1 MEPALASPDDVRSA
15 LHAAGYVADA
25 ATSTV
30 VLLGMKLDKPLLI
43 EGPAGV
49 GKTALGV
56 ALARALGRDLI
67 RLQCY
72 DGLDEP
78 RALYEWSYGK
88 QMLATQL
95 VRDVLGKELAGL
107 PDLAAAMGRLEELGA
122 IDAFFSERFL
132 IARPLLRAIR
142 SERPVLLLID
152 EVDRADEAFEA
163 LLLELLSEYQVSV
176 PEIGTLEAVQIPIVV
191 LTSNATRD
199 LSDALKRRCLHIAL
213 DYPVPDLEREIV
225 RLAVP
230 GIEEVLAEAVAAAI
244 ERIRTLDLRKR
255 PSVGETIDWAR
266 ALRALG
272 ARGINREV
280 VTATVGV
287 VAKYGAD
294 AEMVRRAWT

>member
-25 ATSTV
+25 AASTV

-43 EGPAGV
+43 EGLAGV

-56 ALARALGRDLI
+56 ALARALGRNLI

-163 LLLELLSEYQVSV
+163 LLLELLSEYQVTV
-176 PEIGTLEAVQIPIVV
+176 PEIGTLGAVQIPIVV

-244 ERIRTLDLRKR
+244 ERIRTLD
-255 PSVGETIDWAR
+255 
-266 ALRALG
+266 
-272 ARGINREV
+272 
-280 VTATVGV
+280 
-287 VAKYGAD
+287 
-294 AEMVRRAWT
+294 